1 MSLGWLQQR
10 ERGSRLAYEFMVW
23 VALRLGRS
31 VGRGLL
37 YPICAY
43 YTLFSQRA
51 STGSRS
57 FLEKALGRRVNTR
70 DLFQHNHCFAS
81 TLLDRVYLLAG
92 QNNRFEIAQHGDG
105 CVLEKVDR
113 GQGCILLGSHL
124 GSFEIVRAFGST
136 RRELLVKIL
145 MDEENAPII
154 TRVLTKLNPDIANTV
169 IPARLPHTM
178 LQVKDCLDKGGLV
191 GILGDRTIPSHK
203 VVSCKFF
210 GDLTHFPAGP
220 MLLASILN
228 VPVFLFFGLY
238 RGGRRYDIYFELL
251 AERIVI
257 DRQERMRDIQMW
269 TQRYAERLEWY
280 CRLAPYNWFN
290 FYDYWNERS

>member
-1 MSLGWLQQR
+1 M
-10 ERGSRLAYEFMVW
+10 
-23 VALRLGRS
+23 
-31 VGRGLL
+31 
-37 YPICAY
+37 
-43 YTLFSQRA
+43 
-51 STGSRS
+51 
-57 FLEKALGRRVNTR
+57 K
-70 DLFQHNHCFAS
+70 
-81 TLLDRVYLLAG
+81 
-92 QNNRFEIAQHGDG
+92 
-105 CVLEKVDR
+105 VL
-113 GQGCILLGSHL
+113 
-124 GSFEIVRAFGST
+124 
-136 RRELLVKIL
+136 
-145 MDEENAPII
+145 MYEENAPII
-154 TRVLTKLNPDIANTV
+154 TDVLTKLNPDIANMV

-191 GILGDRTIPSHK
+191 GILGDRTIPSDK

-210 GDLTHFPAGP
+210 GDFTPFPAGP
-220 MLLASILN
+220 LLLASILN